1 MTTAAQNGAPAYE
14 PEPQQSDPREFFWLL
29 WRHKWVLIACLVLI
43 PLATYLVST
52 RLPKTY
58 EASTSLQLQA
68 VGGGESLPGIGD
80 LSGGSSDTQT
90 SDRVAALIET
100 NGVADQAARVL
111 HEPIGSLRGSV
122 HASADENTG
131 FITITASAGTAK
143 RAAKIANAF
152 AEAVRVTRAKQG
164 LQQVNDA
171 IASTQDQLNK
181 QSKANQDPSLTQQLQ
196 GLLAVRSALGQNAQ
210 VIQPATP
217 PDSPASPE
225 PLKNALFALI
235 VAIIVATVLIALID
249 RLDRRFH
256 DPDELE
262 TLTGAPLLVHIPP
275 SAFPGSQPDPGVPLA
290 FQMLRDSLVY
300 FNVDEPLDS
309 LIVVSSLKGEGKTTV
324 AANLA
329 VAYARTGKRIIAVDA
344 DMRSP
349 ELGPRLGQMT
359 TPGLSN
365 VIAGDV
371 PLEEALREVPP
382 FGEHLRVLPGGTLPP
397 NPSELVGSA
406 RMRAIFEQLV
416 AQSDLVIVDTPPLL
430 VVSDAFA
437 LLEGASGAIGIARLD
452 QTPKDA
458 VKRMADVVATVHT
471 RLLGAVA
478 TGATPGSGYGY
489 GYGYGYSTTP
499 KSDQPAVATDVSA
512 NGHPGAA
519 APVPAPPAQ
528 ALSGAAPHEED
539 SASAEQEASA
549 EQASQQDRG

>member
-171 IASTQDQLNK
+171 IASTQGQLNK

-262 TLTGAPLLVHIPP
+262 KLTGAPLLVHIPP

-329 VAYARTGKRIIAVDA
+329 VAYARTGKRPEQRDRRRRSTRGGASGGSAVRRAPARPAGRHVAPEPVRARRVGAHARDLRGAHRPVGSGHRGHAAPPGCQRCIRAVGRRVGSDRHRSLGSDPEGCRQA
-344 DMRSP
+344 DGGRGCDRAHAAAGRGGHGRHAGVRLWLWVRVRVQHYAEVRPTSRGDRCERQRASRRGGASP
-349 ELGPRLGQMT
+349 GSTG
-359 TPGLSN
+359 
-365 VIAGDV
+365 AGAV
-371 PLEEALREVPP
+371 R
-382 FGEHLRVLPGGTLPP
+382 G
-397 NPSELVGSA
+397 GSA
-406 RMRAIFEQLV
+406 RGRLRLRRARSLCR
-416 AQSDLVIVDTPPLL
+416 A
-430 VVSDAFA
+430 
-437 LLEGASGAIGIARLD
+437 GIAAGSRLI
-452 QTPKDA
+452 P
-458 VKRMADVVATVHT
+458 
-471 RLLGAVA
+471 
-478 TGATPGSGYGY
+478 
-489 GYGYGYSTTP
+489 
-499 KSDQPAVATDVSA
+499 
-512 NGHPGAA
+512 
-519 APVPAPPAQ
+519 
-528 ALSGAAPHEED
+528 
-539 SASAEQEASA
+539 
-549 EQASQQDRG
+549 